1 MRHASCLAWLIVA
14 VLPLGCSSSGS
25 ARPSAARDA
34 AAPDVDAPGADSAP
48 VDRPADIARGD
59 RAIED
64 DASVATDT
72 TLEDDAESP
81 EPDGPINNTI
91 PCLRDGSGRFV
102 LETSGGMT
110 FHLAR
115 DNAFPC
121 SGSSTD
127 NTVELGWIIPTPGFA
142 GGTGQFNLDITSLPA
157 GETGKGHALLLSVL
171 VGGENGN
178 IWSTDT
184 LCPVDIAEN
193 APAVGG
199 PVGTYRVVGALHCS
213 APVPGVKLV
222 PGALTITRAEF
233 TAAIQYR

>member
-1 MRHASCLAWLIVA
+1 MRHASGLAWLMVA
-14 VLPLGCSSSGS
+14 VLPLGCGSSSSGG
-25 ARPSAARDA
+25 PSASLDA
-34 AAPDVDAPGADSAP
+34 AGLTVDARAEDAAP
-48 VDRPADIARGD
+48 
-59 RAIED
+59 
-64 DASVATDT
+64 VATDT
-72 TLEDDAESP
+72 TRAIDAESP
-81 EPDGPINNTI
+81 ETDGPINNTT

-110 FHLAR
+110 FHLAM

-121 SGSSTD
+121 SGSSTVD

-142 GGTGQFNLDITSLPA
+142 GGTGQFNLSITSLPA
-157 GETGKGHALLLSVL
+157 GQTGKGHALLLSVL

-222 PGALTITRAEF
+222 PGALTITRAEL